1 MFTFNIQYGMP
12 NRHLQK
18 LIMRCPK
25 AFVGALMLAPL
36 SPALEMPNVQL
47 AMCLTTREV
56 NFFMKI
62 AVIGAKGLP
71 PKQGGI
77 EHYCAEVY
85 PRMVARGHSVD
96 LYARSSYTEDNWFG
110 NSDYQGVRVVSLPSF
125 PKRGLD
131 AFLSSALGALVASGT
146 QYDII
151 HFHALGPALFSSVAR
166 VFQSAKIVVTCQG
179 LDWQRAKWGN
189 VSSQVILTGEKA
201 AVRFAHEIIVVSEAL
216 QSYFTETY
224 KRNTVYIPNAP
235 ASYPKSDENFTYGQN
250 LGLTK
255 GRYMLFLGRLVPEKR
270 PDLLIEAFLRL
281 NKPGWKLVLAGGISD
296 TKSYT
301 SKLLEMV
308 ASSPEVVF
316 AGELR
321 GARLAEIVRG
331 AGLFVMPSD
340 LEGLPLAMLEGMR
353 EGIPIL
359 ASDILPHQQLLGK
372 ERGVLF
378 CQGDVESCVQQLDW
392 ALNHPTELANMAVIA
407 QKYVQRNYSWEQI
420 TTDNLDVYER
430 SHRVDPARALGTAL
444 NRVAVK

>member
-1 MFTFNIQYGMP
+1 
-12 NRHLQK
+12 
-18 LIMRCPK
+18 
-25 AFVGALMLAPL
+25 
-36 SPALEMPNVQL
+36 
-47 AMCLTTREV
+47 
-56 NFFMKI
+56 MKI

-85 PRMVARGHSVD
+85 PRMVARGHNVD
-96 LYARSSYTEDNWFG
+96 LYARTSYTEDNWFG
-110 NSDYQGVRVVSLPSF
+110 NSNYQGVRVISLPSF
-125 PKRGLD
+125 PKRGFD
-131 AFLSSALGALVASGT
+131 AFLSSALGALVATGT

-166 VFQSAKIVVTCQG
+166 TFQSAKIVVTCQG

-189 VSSQVILTGEKA
+189 ISSRVILTGEKA

-216 QSYFTETY
+216 QNYFSETY
-224 KRNTVYIPNAP
+224 RRNTVYIPNAP
-235 ASYPKSDENFTYGQN
+235 ASYPQSDENFTYGQN

-255 GRYMLFLGRLVPEKR
+255 GRYLLFLGRLVPEKR
-270 PDLLIEAFLRL
+270 PDLLIKAFLRL
-281 NKPGWKLVLAGGISD
+281 KRTDWKLVLAGGISD

-301 SKLLEMV
+301 SELLEIV
-308 ASSPEVVF
+308 ASNPNIVF

-353 EGIPIL
+353 EGVPVL
-359 ASDILPHQQLLGK
+359 ASDILPHQQLLGR

-378 CQGDVESCVQQLDW
+378 PQGDVEGCVQRLNW
-392 ALNHPTELANMAVIA
+392 ALNHPQELANMAANA

-420 TTDNLDVYER
+420 TSDNLDVYQR
-430 SHRVDPARALGTAL
+430 LLRASNAIAL
-444 NRVAVK
+444 EPSLDRIGVK